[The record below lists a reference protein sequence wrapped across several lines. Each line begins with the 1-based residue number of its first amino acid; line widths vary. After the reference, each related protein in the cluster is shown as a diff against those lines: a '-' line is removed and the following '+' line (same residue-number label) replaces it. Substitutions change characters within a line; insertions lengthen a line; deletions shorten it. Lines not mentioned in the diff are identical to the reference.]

1 MNKTIKKRACLAA
14 VSVLGAMVFGLSAC
28 GPNEEPVPPYDPAQ
42 RVPTDENEQTVSFSE
57 EDYDFYN
64 NYIEFY
70 DGDGDVYDIG
80 DPYVFRYDGK
90 YYLYSSLNGEKRL
103 TGRIPC
109 WVSENLVD
117 WEWGGWAYDPNSTA
131 TNSPSYIA
139 FAPEVVYYKGW
150 FYMCES
156 RRGQGHYFFRS
167 ASPTGPFELISDNL
181 GMGID
186 GSFYLHDNGQ
196 LYFLSANNTTADS
209 RITWFEIDFPEDSE
223 GNVSVEIDN
232 TQNNIVED
240 AYLGGWT
247 EGPGYFKRNDYSYF
261 TYTGNHV
268 DSAGYKEAYS
278 YVKGNSPLEGLS
290 SKWNNTTLLST
301 GFDNEALPG
310 YASLDGSKAV
320 SDYRG
325 LGHTSNVIGPDMD
338 SIWTAYHNANRI
350 NYKNQ
355 MQSSTRKYN
364 VTQYFTNGS
373 YVLTNGLG
381 NYSKVKPAMPDY
393 SAEAAAL
400 GTEGNMQL
408 STEQTQSVFTAELN
422 FKLTDGKGSAI
433 VGYRSADDY
442 CLITADGTTLTIER
456 IGGGETRQLATAQIS
471 VSTNPQAV
479 HTVKVVSGANRTD
492 VYYDNMLAASLQQG
506 IGAGK
511 VGYTD
516 GAIASS
522 TEFTND
528 AFGTSDYDAIKDL
541 TGSWA
546 AYAYLRGENVG
557 YQLHDAEPKADGVR
571 QGEAEKTKTV
581 DSLGATALVLGRE
594 DWVKYAVNSPAEG
607 AYTLNLLI
615 GKQSA
620 GCVFEVIIDNQT
632 ITKMEIP
639 ADTQFG
645 EAEYI
650 NFQAGQFA
658 CGEGLH
664 TLKLRVYSGTLDVVN
679 LSTVKNADSLGE
691 VSDTLADEET
701 SPFDVL
707 IGTRYSFMQAGFMTN
722 TNDARTLA
730 RFGSKGIANYEFSV
744 DVKLVS
750 ASGVGGVLFRMN
762 DYSYTDYTTTSL
774 GDGFVGYYL
783 QLSGY
788 YVGLTKNNYNKSE
801 KIGGLKPSSDALL
814 AGGNT
819 VTVTVR
825 CNNGQIDIMLNGETV
840 IEYFDADAY
849 LSGYIALFAEKDS
862 SFLFSNFEYIELS
875 SRN

>member
-1 MNKTIKKRACLAA
+1 MNKTTKKRVYMTAA
-14 VSVLGAMVFGLSAC
+14 SVLGVMMLGLSAC
-28 GPNEEPVPPYDPAQ
+28 GPKEEPVPPYDPAL
-42 RVPTDENEQTVSFSE
+42 RVPTDANEQVVSFSE
-57 EDYDFYN
+57 DDYAFYN

-80 DPYVFRYDGK
+80 DPFVFRYDGK
-90 YYLYSSLNGEKRL
+90 YYLYSSLNGEKRYS
-103 TGRIPC
+103 GRIPC

-117 WEWGGWAYDPNSTA
+117 WEWGGWAYDPNSSA
-131 TNSPSYIA
+131 TNSETYIA

-167 ASPTGPFELISDNL
+167 ASPTGPFELISENL

-209 RITWFEIDFPEDSE
+209 RITWFEIDFPEDAE

-247 EGPGYFKRNDYSYF
+247 EGPGYFKRNGYSYF

-278 YVKGNSPLEGLS
+278 YVKGNYPLEGLS
-290 SKWNNTTLLST
+290 SRWDNTTLLST
-301 GFDNEALPG
+301 GFDNEALAG

-325 LGHTSNVIGPDMD
+325 LGHASNVIGPDMD

-381 NYSKVKPAMPDY
+381 NYSKPKPAMPDY
-393 SAEAAAL
+393 SAEAAELVA
-400 GTEGNMQL
+400 EGDMRL
-408 STEQTQSVFTAELN
+408 SAEPTQEIFTAELN
-422 FKLTDGKGSAI
+422 FRLTDGKGGA
-433 VGYRSADDY
+433 VAGYRSADDY
-442 CLITADGTTLTIER
+442 WLITADVTSLTVELISD
-456 IGGGETRQLATAQIS
+456 GGRKSLATALIARS
-471 VSTNPQAV
+471 NNPEAL
-479 HTVKVVSGANRTD
+479 HTVKVVSGANCTEI
-492 VYYDNMLAASLQQG
+492 YYDNMLAASLQEG
-506 IGAGK
+506 MGAGK
-511 VGYTD
+511 VGYAD
-516 GAIASS
+516 GAVASC

-546 AYAYLRGENVG
+546 AYAYLRGENRG
-557 YQLHDAEPKADGVR
+557 YQLRDAQVRTDGVR

-581 DSLGATALVLGRE
+581 ESLGATALVLERE

-607 AYTLNLLI
+607 EYALNLLI
-615 GKQSA
+615 GKASA
-620 GCVFEVIIDNQT
+620 GCVFEVIVDNQT

-639 ADTQFG
+639 ADTPFK

-650 NFQAGQFA
+650 QFQAGHFA

-664 TLKLRVYSGTLDVVN
+664 TIKLRVYSGTLDVVN
-679 LSTVKNADSLGE
+679 VSTVKDAQPLGA
-691 VSDTLADEET
+691 VSDPMTDADT
-701 SPFDVL
+701 SVFEPL
-707 IGTRYSFMQAGFMTN
+707 IGTRYSYMQAGFMTN

-744 DVKLVS
+744 DVKMVS
-750 ASGVGGVLFRMN
+750 ASGVGGLLFRMN
-762 DYSYTDYTTTSL
+762 EYSYTDYSTTSL

-788 YVGLTKNNYNKSE
+788 YVGLYKNNYNKSE
-801 KIGGLKPSSDALL
+801 RVGGLKPSSDALL
-814 AGGNT
+814 ANGNT

-825 CNNGQIDIMLNGETV
+825 CDNGQIAVLLNGETV
-840 IEYFDADAY
+840 IEYFDPEAY

-862 SFLFSNFEYIELS
+862 SFLFSNFEYIEQS
-875 SRN
+875 